1 MSARRGLAGRGGLAA
16 LGKQRQAA
24 MPGVVEANR
33 GETCPLEQRL
43 VVAVDDV
50 LGVDGRPVFGV
61 EDEPLIIVGRY
72 PDLLGGGDAPVG
84 FSGR

>member
-24 MPGVVEANR
+24 MPGGVEANR

-50 LGVDGRPVFGV
+50 LGVDGRPVS
-61 EDEPLIIVGRY
+61 ESKTSP
-72 PDLLGGGDAPVG
+72 
-84 FSGR
+84 